1 MEVILKFN
9 LIYNHGRHP
18 FTIMMNNS
26 IMSFCI
32 KDRNILEFS
41 TVYGKY
47 ISLSFASDIECAKAY
62 EFVSKCITDTTYAAY
77 RFEEKSHQ

>member
-1 MEVILKFN
+1 MEVVMKFN

-47 ISLSFASDIECAKAY
+47 TELTFASEAECAKAY
-62 EFVSKCITDTTYAAY
+62 EFVSTCIKDTTYSTY
-77 RFEEKSHQ
+77 HFEEKSS